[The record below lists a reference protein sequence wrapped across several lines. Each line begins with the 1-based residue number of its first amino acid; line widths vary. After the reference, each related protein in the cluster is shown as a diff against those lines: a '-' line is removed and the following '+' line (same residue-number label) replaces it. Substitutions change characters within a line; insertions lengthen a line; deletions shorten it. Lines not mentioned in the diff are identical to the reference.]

1 MKWIEMILQIKITNN
16 LVTMLLNNIIICYS
30 KEIFLIFSKNFEN
43 VTTR

>member
-1 MKWIEMILQIKITNN
+1 MKWIEMMLQIKITNN

>member
-1 MKWIEMILQIKITNN
+1 MKQFRVILQIKITNIP
-16 LVTMLLNNIIICYS
+16 VTMLLNNIIICYS